1 MDEFGMN
8 NEAFASESNIR
19 SGSAAQ
25 GKPAG
30 GAARTARPAAQ
41 RNGAPRQQQP
51 RGAQAPRDRQP
62 RRQAPAPPPYGV
74 TDLVLD
80 PRTHAAVGGILLVT
94 AVTMLVTTISHLAHG
109 SADMSLAQSLSMS
122 QMADLPNQPENIGGA
137 FGAKLSQLLMSEG
150 LGLGAFVLVYWL
162 ARIGLNLLGWA
173 KCRFWAMSF
182 RCLLAAVGVS
192 VIAGFFGFHT
202 VSYTHWGGSHG
213 RFINALMFHYAGW
226 VGGIALS
233 LIVVSILAGVY
244 LNTLIRAR
252 RLMKE
257 KMAAMR
263 EHRRAKRERE
273 RNRTLQDLEARTGQ
287 PQAAQES
294 IAFEQHAAEA
304 AASLSSVTGGSAAAA
319 ATVAGAIVTSVGASA
334 SVPQTPVRSDI
345 VSAQDELPA
354 DPLCSLQAITSEA
367 PGGSNHIALADI
379 PSGFNIDSDDD
390 NAPFSNDDTQFSGVV
405 GLSHKAAD
413 ATPTAYSQPAAPA
426 STYTEPAHA
435 APTYSQPAQPA
446 ASYQQPA
453 APVTPAIPA
462 APPAPA
468 VELQSVPAQE
478 PDFGVTVVDEPE
490 QAPAGV
496 APGEHSGIVNP
507 YDHRADLSRYRMPGI
522 DLLDER
528 DSGPVTND
536 TEQAENKDMIV
547 NTLKSYNIPIAKIEA
562 TVGPTV
568 TLYEIVPAEGVR
580 IAQIKNLED
589 DIALSL
595 AALGIRIIAP
605 IPGKGTVGIEV
616 PNRDPR
622 TVSIRTVLGSR
633 KFSECKM
640 KLPMAMGTT
649 INNQVFIRDLADM
662 PHLLVAGGSGQGKSV
677 GLNCIIASLLY
688 YKHPSEL
695 KLVLIDPKMV
705 EFSRYARLANH
716 YLAKLPYT
724 EDPVVTDPIEAVATL
739 NSLCIE
745 MDNRYRL
752 LRDAGAVKVE
762 EYNRKFTQRQLNP
775 EQGHRYLPYIV
786 IIVDEF
792 ADLIMTAGKEVSTHI
807 ARIAQKARAVGM
819 HMIIATQRPSTDVIT
834 GMIKAN
840 FLGRI
845 AFRVQQMVD
854 SKTILDRPGA
864 NQLIGRGDML
874 FSHNGKLERVQCA
887 FIDSDEVDRITRF
900 VDDQVGYPEPY
911 LLPEPPRDDASDI
924 SFDIN
929 HRDERFD
936 ECARFIVTQQTAS
949 TSSLQRRYGIGYNK
963 AGKIMDQLEAA
974 GIVGPAMGSKPR
986 AVLVDSI
993 TLETILNG

>member
-8 NEAFASESNIR
+8 NEAFASDN
-19 SGSAAQ
+19 
-25 GKPAG
+25 
-30 GAARTARPAAQ
+30 RTSQA
-41 RNGAPRQQQP
+41 APRQRKP
-51 RGAQAPRDRQP
+51 GNNAAANANPGGNRQAKQGTRP
-62 RRQAPAPPPYGV
+62 RRQAPPPPRYGIVDFV
-74 TDLVLD
+74 TDR
-80 PRTHAAVGGILLVT
+80 RTHMAVGLTLLIV
-94 AVTMLVTTISHLAHG
+94 AVAMLLMAISHLANG
-109 SADMSLAQSLSMS
+109 SADQSLAQSLTMT
-122 QMADLPNQPENIGGA
+122 QMADAAQQPQNIGGA
-137 FGAKLSQLLMSEG
+137 FGAKLSHILLTEG
-150 LGLGAFVLVYWL
+150 LGIGAFVLVYWL
-162 ARIGLNLLGWA
+162 TRLGLALTGFVKA
-173 KCRFWAMSF
+173 RFWAMSF
-182 RCLLAAVGVS
+182 RCMLLAVGVS
-192 VIAGFFGFHT
+192 IIAGFIGFNT
-202 VSYTHWGGSHG
+202 ATATHWGGSHG
-213 RFINALMFHYAGW
+213 RYINVLAYHYAGFM
-226 VGGIALS
+226 GALCIS
-233 LIVVSILAGVY
+233 LIVASILIGVY
-244 LNTLIRAR
+244 LNILIRAR
-252 RLMKE
+252 RLMNE
-257 KMAAMR
+257 QMNAMR
-263 EHRRAKRERE
+263 EKRRDKRERD
-273 RNRTLQDLEARTGQ
+273 RNRRLQDLDQQPSRAADHQPIAFDDADNAGSMAAAGAMAEAGAMAAAGAIAATADNAPAHGGDNDPLSALQDIQATNPGGNGQ
-287 PQAAQES
+287 PMPFKLSDIPAGFAIDSDDDDTVAQP
-294 IAFEQHAAEA
+294 A
-304 AASLSSVTGGSAAAA
+304 AATAAAVPATPATAAPTPVRTTPAAAATDASAA
-319 ATVAGAIVTSVGASA
+319 ATVAA
-334 SVPQTPVRSDI
+334 VR
-345 VSAQDELPA
+345 
-354 DPLCSLQAITSEA
+354 T
-367 PGGSNHIALADI
+367 
-379 PSGFNIDSDDD
+379 
-390 NAPFSNDDTQFSGVV
+390 T
-405 GLSHKAAD
+405 
-413 ATPTAYSQPAAPA
+413 PAA
-426 STYTEPAHA
+426 
-435 APTYSQPAQPA
+435 
-446 ASYQQPA
+446 A
-453 APVTPAIPA
+453 APVA
-462 APPAPA
+462 AHAGYPLVPDRASGPSAPGA
-468 VELQSVPAQE
+468 GDE
-478 PDFGVTVVDEPE
+478 PDFGVTVVEEPE
-490 QAPAGV
+490 QADSSV
-496 APGEHSGIVNP
+496 APGEHSGLGNM

-633 KFSECKM
+633 RFCECNM

-649 INNQVFIRDLADM
+649 ISNQVFIRDLADM

-724 EDPVVTDPIEAVATL
+724 DDPVVTDPIEAVATL

-762 EYNRKFTQRQLNP
+762 EYNRKFCSRQLNP
-775 EQGHRYLPYIV
+775 EEGHRYLPYIV

-900 VDDQVGYPEPY
+900 VDDQVGYAEPY
-911 LLPEPPRDDASDI
+911 MLPEPPRDDAADI

-936 ECARFIVTQQTAS
+936 ECARFIVSQQTAS

-963 AGKIMDQLEAA
+963 AGKIMDQMEAA
-974 GIVGPAMGSKPR
+974 GIVGPAQGSKPR

-993 TLETILNG
+993 TLETILNN